1 MRAQLITKFNSI
13 KEWKNYCLNT
23 HSLYLKNQH
32 FKKWINKKEVYI
44 LNLSDLTNQNVKYI
58 KSGVED
64 AINLVKLH
72 FKVKYGNDN
81 SVKKIINLKEEVN
94 SNELLKMIIEKR
106 RENHKENADIFIF
119 NKPVKSTDTLIKDG
133 EALTYVSE
141 GVMIFTFDKLKKYS
155 GNFLRRRAKHE
166 ALHLLGIN
174 FHHEDTEVRGYKG
187 SSHCNMQYNAPV
199 KRLCRKCKDAL
210 VSFWKGIEYATKQQF
225 VKNTTH

>member
-1 MRAQLITKFNSI
+1 MRARLITKFNSI
-13 KEWKNYCLNT
+13 KEWKNYGLNT

-32 FKKWINKKEVYI
+32 FKKWINKKEIYI
-44 LNLSDLTNQNVKYI
+44 F
-58 KSGVED
+58 
-64 AINLVKLH
+64 LH

-81 SVKKIINLKEEVN
+81 SVKKTINLKEEVN

-106 RENHKENADIFIF
+106 KENHKENADIFVF
-119 NKPVKSTDTLIKDG
+119 NKPIKSTNTLIEDG

-141 GVMIFTFDKLKKYS
+141 GVMIFTFDKLKEYS
-155 GNFLRRRAKHE
+155 RNFLRRRAKHE

-174 FHHEDTEVRGYKG
+174 FHHEDTEVKGYKDD
-187 SSHCNMQYNAPV
+187 SHCNMQYSAPV

-225 VKNTTH
+225 VKNTMH